1 MAGSNGAGAVAA
13 RERPSTRPRQA
24 PPVGAS
30 PSGLV
35 RRRRWGV
42 ALAGLGAVVVG
53 GWGFAS
59 LWLAA
64 GDRAEVV
71 ALGSDVQAY
80 ETIER
85 GDLRTVR
92 VAAGDGVDV
101 VPVGDLHDVVGRVA
115 ASDLHEGSLLVEA
128 DLFAEG
134 EKLVDT
140 NEAVVGVRVGVGAAP
155 VELARGRGVLAV
167 IRPTATGRGTDGTGG
182 EPRSVEGWVLDVK
195 DVDAGAGQ
203 ATGSMSVSV
212 VVPRDEAT
220 VVADASADGRLSLA
234 ALEE

>member
-1 MAGSNGAGAVAA
+1 
-13 RERPSTRPRQA
+13 
-24 PPVGAS
+24 
-30 PSGLV
+30 
-35 RRRRWGV
+35 V

-64 GDRAEVV
+64 GDREEVV
-71 ALGSDVQAY
+71 ALGNDVQAY

-92 VAAGDGVDV
+92 VAAGDGVHV
-101 VPVGDLHDVVGRVA
+101 VPVRDTDEVVGRVA

-134 EKLVDT
+134 EKLIDR

-167 IRPTATGRGTDGTGG
+167 IRPTATGRGGEGAAG

-195 DVDAGAGQ
+195 DVDAGAGP
-203 ATGSMSVSV
+203 AIGSMSVSV